1 MVGDADRILAVGL
14 SHHTAPVDVR
24 ERIAMDE
31 AMVRETLSS
40 LKQQRVIEEALLLS
54 TCNRV
59 ELYAVPADADRLRDW
74 LETFRT
80 ADGTPVSRYL
90 YWKYGGEA
98 VQHLFR
104 VASSL
109 DSLVLGE
116 PQILGQVKDAVR
128 VATEEKSLGRLLQPL
143 SQRTLTVAKRVRS
156 QTDIGRSRVGIGNAG
171 VDLALQIFG
180 SLQGKRALLVG
191 VGEMGRQVARALL
204 TAGLDELLVA
214 NRTYDRAAELA
225 SEHGFTAIRWDRLTE
240 YLPRAD
246 VVIAATG
253 ASKPLITTEMVRRAI
268 RARRYRTMFLVDLS
282 VPRNISPSVESLDEA
297 YLFNIDDL
305 QRVVNRGREERAQA
319 AQAATAM
326 VDAEAAKYLETLESL
341 DAGPAIRALTTRAET
356 LRLEELA
363 RSRKLVASLDAGQA
377 KQLDAL
383 TRALVKKLL
392 HEHVGALREAA
403 KRGDARAVEVLT
415 EPWTK

>member
-1 MVGDADRILAVGL
+1 
-14 SHHTAPVDVR
+14 
-24 ERIAMDE
+24 
-31 AMVRETLSS
+31 
-40 LKQQRVIEEALLLS
+40 
-54 TCNRV
+54 
-59 ELYAVPADADRLRDW
+59 
-74 LETFRT
+74 
-80 ADGTPVSRYL
+80 
-90 YWKYGGEA
+90 
-98 VQHLFR
+98 
-104 VASSL
+104 
-109 DSLVLGE
+109 
-116 PQILGQVKDAVR
+116 
-128 VATEEKSLGRLLQPL
+128 
-143 SQRTLTVAKRVRS
+143 
-156 QTDIGRSRVGIGNAG
+156 
-171 VDLALQIFG
+171 
-180 SLQGKRALLVG
+180 
-191 VGEMGRQVARALL
+191 MGRQVARALL

-253 ASKPLITTEMVRRAI
+253 ASKPLFTTEMVRRAI